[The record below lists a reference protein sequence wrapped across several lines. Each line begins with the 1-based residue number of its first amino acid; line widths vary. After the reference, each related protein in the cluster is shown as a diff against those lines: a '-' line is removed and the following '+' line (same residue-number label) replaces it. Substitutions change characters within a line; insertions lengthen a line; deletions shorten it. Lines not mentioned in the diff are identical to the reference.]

1 MSGNHPGQRTPPC
14 TLKFYIQL
22 LLTSLTS
29 GLPRRRSFFAPPL
42 FFLCP
47 AAVPSLPRRR
57 SFPLLPPLRLKPF
70 SPPPPKSFDTLTN
83 AGGLLN
89 SRRSNVAVF
98 TICTRWTQY
107 NDPLTP
113 RRSFS
118 PASRTRKC
126 SSRSLGPDPLCSV
139 IFERWRPMWM
149 IPGRRILRPVR

>member
-1 MSGNHPGQRTPPC
+1 MRRNHPGQRTPPC

-29 GLPRRRSFFAPPL
+29 VLS
-42 FFLCP
+42 
-47 AAVPSLPRRR
+47 RRR

-83 AGGLLN
+83 ASGLLN

-126 SSRSLGPDPLCSV
+126 SSRPGGPAPLCSV